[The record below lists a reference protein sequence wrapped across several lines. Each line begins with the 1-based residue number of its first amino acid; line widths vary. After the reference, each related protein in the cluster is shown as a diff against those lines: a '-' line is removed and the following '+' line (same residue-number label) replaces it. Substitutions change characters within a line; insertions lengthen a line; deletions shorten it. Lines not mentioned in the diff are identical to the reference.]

1 MRCLNGFLGGTLKA
15 IMDWSKRNCPN
26 VAIVRHLLKLSVQ
39 KVVQIVD
46 TNFSMVDRANLV
58 VGIISMKL

>member
-1 MRCLNGFLGGTLKA
+1 
-15 IMDWSKRNCPN
+15 MDWSKQNCPN
-26 VAIVRHLLKLSVQ
+26 CNSSAFIETISTESCPDC
-39 KVVQIVD
+39 D